1 MRHLLPVLLMLLVG
15 MATAQ
20 VEIDNGP
27 TPPLGGTNLRALQ
40 GEAPLLTDPGQGSEE
55 DFVPE
60 EPVMVQE
67 NPNRVADFLA
77 YQDHFAGFGAQPEA
91 LESYLDEGGMAAL
104 QASLTAYYRYRESG
118 YLHRRAVFDWQ
129 LFSSKVIFYIVIAL
143 VLLGVY
149 FSWLQFMAEHR
160 RATKPPPG
168 PGPETEAG
176 QKGEE
181 APRRGLFT
189 TFKAGSG
196 GLEVSSS
203 VLGIVI
209 LVISLAF
216 FYLYLT
222 HVYPITE
229 IF

>member
-1 MRHLLPVLLMLLVG
+1 MRHFLLFLLLTIVAG
-15 MATAQ
+15 AAQAQ

-27 TPPLGGTNLRALQ
+27 SPPLGGTGLDALQ
-40 GEAPLLTDPGQGSEE
+40 GGQPPDTEPSPE
-55 DFVPE
+55 DVFVAE
-60 EPVMVQE
+60 EPIMVQE
-67 NPNRVADFLA
+67 TPNRVEDFLG
-77 YQDHFAGFGAQPEA
+77 QQSDFASFGAGPEG
-91 LESYLDEGGMAAL
+91 LEPYLDDAGRAAL
-104 QASLTAYYRYRESG
+104 QASLTAYYQYRESG
-118 YLHRRAVFDWQ
+118 YVHRRAVFDWQ
-129 LFSSKVIFYIVIAL
+129 LFSSKIIFYLVILL

-160 RATKPPPG
+160 KPAKREAVEV
-168 PGPETEAG
+168 ETT
-176 QKGEE
+176 
-181 APRRGLFT
+181 APVDGDKPRGGLLT

-196 GLEVSSS
+196 GLEVSSP

-209 LVISLAF
+209 LAISLAF

>member
-1 MRHLLPVLLMLLVG
+1 MRNLLAAMLLTLLAG
-15 MATAQ
+15 AALAQ
-20 VEIDNGP
+20 VEIDDGP
-27 TPPLGGTNLRALQ
+27 SPPLGGTGFGALEGGQ
-40 GEAPLLTDPGQGSEE
+40 PLDTESFFE
-55 DFVPE
+55 DLYEQEYVPE
-60 EPVMVQE
+60 EPILVQE
-67 NPNRVADFLA
+67 NPNRVEDFLGH
-77 YQDHFAGFGAQPEA
+77 QGDFTGFDGSTDA
-91 LESYLDEGGMAAL
+91 LIPYLDDEGMAAL
-104 QASLTAYYRYRESG
+104 QASLTAYYQYRKSG
-118 YLHRRAVFDWQ
+118 YVHRRAVFDWQ
-129 LFSSKVIFYIVIAL
+129 LLSSKVIFYLVILL

-160 RATKPPPG
+160 KPPRPAA
-168 PGPETEAG
+168 EADPDG
-176 QKGEE
+176 AE

-196 GLEVSSS
+196 GLEVSSP

-209 LVISLAF
+209 LAISLAF

>member
-1 MRHLLPVLLMLLVG
+1 MRNLLAALLLSFLAGAAV
-15 MATAQ
+15 AQ
-20 VEIDNGP
+20 VQIDNDA
-27 TPPLGGTNLRALQ
+27 TPPMGGTGLGALQ
-40 GEAPLLTDPGQGSEE
+40 GGQPLGAGSFS
-55 DFVPE
+55 DDVFAPE
-60 EPVMVQE
+60 EPIFVPQT
-67 NPNRVADFLA
+67 PDRVADFLSHEG
-77 YQDHFAGFGAQPEA
+77 DFASFGPGPEG
-91 LESYLDEGGMAAL
+91 LEPYLDDAGMAAL
-104 QASLTAYYRYRESG
+104 QASLTAYYQYRESG
-118 YLHRRAVFDWQ
+118 YAHRRAVFDWQ
-129 LFSSKVIFYIVIAL
+129 LFSSKIIFYLVIAL

-160 RATKPPPG
+160 RPPTP
-168 PGPETEAG
+168 PAEAETG
-176 QKGEE
+176 E

-196 GLEVSSS
+196 GLEVSSP

-209 LVISLAF
+209 LAISLAF